1 MTARPSAGPT
11 SAYPTLSGPA
21 STCFSAP
28 NGVPVPGGISVALIF
43 GAVVIAAYRGEAAT
57 ARAALRMWS
66 VTACGWEIMITCEP
80 SISRMSAPARWACD
94 RMTPFQL
101 EASAKAPCTST
112 IVGLASVCWD
122 RWSVAFIGNLL
133 RGENAGS
140 CRAHR
145 DDAGTDGMTAPHV
158 ASRAR
163 PAWVL
168 LPGSAA
174 RLGYAHMMTAACP

>member
-1 MTARPSAGPT
+1 MTARPSAGPA

-28 NGVPVPGGISVALIF
+28 NGVLEPGGTSVALIF

-66 VTACGWEIMITCEP
+66 VTACG
-80 SISRMSAPARWACD
+80 
-94 RMTPFQL
+94 
-101 EASAKAPCTST
+101 
-112 IVGLASVCWD
+112 
-122 RWSVAFIGNLL
+122 FIGNLL
-133 RGENAGS
+133 QGANAGS
-140 CRAHR
+140 RRAHR